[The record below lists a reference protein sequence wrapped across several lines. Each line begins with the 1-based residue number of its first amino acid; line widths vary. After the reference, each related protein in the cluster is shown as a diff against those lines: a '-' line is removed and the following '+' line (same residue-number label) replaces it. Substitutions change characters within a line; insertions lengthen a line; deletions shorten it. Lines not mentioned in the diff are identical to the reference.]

1 MHQKAQMIKQYDVIL
16 RTLDKQLNTEKPA
29 TTSIIDE
36 EDKSNFYITDVINIQ
51 TEQSSPIKP
60 LQSSRKV
67 ISATHKKPRINEIR

>member
-1 MHQKAQMIKQYDVIL
+1 MIKQYDVIL
-16 RTLDKQLNTEKPA
+16 RTLDRQLNMEKPV

-51 TEQSSPIKP
+51 TEQSSQIKP

-67 ISATHKKPRINEIR
+67 ISATHKKPKINEIR